1 MSEFIPNDGE
11 LTLSLEGQAV
21 GSIANNLTTTDE
33 GYALD
38 ARQGKVLD
46 TKKLDVAKVANN
58 LTTIENG
65 WALDARQGKWLDEN
79 KVGYSDIA
87 NDLNT
92 DDVTKVLSAAQG
104 MVLSEKVTAVEN
116 AIDELP
122 EIPEVT
128 PESIGAVTMKTAQV
142 TLFADY
148 WSDWSGEDWQ
158 YASVSGVT
166 EDNTVVVA
174 PVYQSAVHYNECGV
188 VCGRQS
194 EGGLSFIATIQPPS
208 EDLTVNVLILT

>member
-1 MSEFIPNDGE
+1 MSEFIPNDGV
-11 LTLSLEGQAV
+11 LTLSLEEQAV
-21 GSIANNLTTTDE
+21 GALANNLTTTVE

-46 TKKLDVAKVANN
+46 DKKLDKSKVANN
-58 LTTIENG
+58 LKTIEEG

-142 TLFADY
+142 TLYADY
-148 WSDWSGEDWQ
+148 WSDENWQ
-158 YASVSGVT
+158 YTIASGVT

-188 VCGRQS
+188 VCGIQL

>member
-46 TKKLDVAKVANN
+46 DKKLDKSKVANN
-58 LTTIENG
+58 LKTIEEG

-142 TLFADY
+142 TLFAGY
-148 WSDWSGEDWQ
+148 WSDENWQ
-158 YASVSGVT
+158 YAIVSGVT

-188 VCGRQS
+188 VCGTQT